1 MAAFKDARYFSGV
14 RVYNCFSG
22 KLSKNSRKHHLK
34 VYWFFSCIL
43 SSLSFFYILEQ
54 SLQGILKISY
64 VIIDVI

>member
-34 VYWFFSCIL
+34 VY
-43 SSLSFFYILEQ
+43 
-54 SLQGILKISY
+54 
-64 VIIDVI
+64 